1 MEHFLF
7 IRTIFWVAMIA
18 FIILIALICVLAEKL
33 LSREKTS
40 RRKIDVCEAEKVVMV
55 GPDRSLEELAA

>member
-7 IRTIFWVAMIA
+7 IRSIFWVAMLA

-40 RRKIDVCEAEKVVMV
+40 RRKSDVSEAKMGVIV
-55 GPDRSLEELAA
+55 GDDSLDQLAA